1 MNQETKQK
9 FEFRKKLFQA
19 SFLIMMLVLQQ
30 LMVFT
35 PLTAFAQA
43 ATTTPNNQSG
53 TTYSG
58 PEQSIRDYLKGCIPS
73 EPVDSKNSTTQSAA
87 GATQTSAQ
95 STAAS
100 NNAKDDLYNC
110 IQTLFR
116 FAFVAAGISA
126 IFMFVWAGYMYMFD
140 SGDGNRK
147 AKGKTLMMDVI
158 IGIVLLG
165 CTYIFLRFINPNI
178 LTYRTFQQANITGGD
193 HPDQIFGGGTV
204 RDPSGASITGDGSGP
219 ANHAASELA
228 GCSFQGNKA
237 NYVKYLTENMF
248 QATKSICATVS
259 AKGLKPQI
267 SSISTGSHAENSL
280 HYKGCA
286 VDFAGGDSNYVNTPT
301 GQAVIAAAK
310 AAGIS
315 ANRINPGTDASQT
328 FHVHVDV
335 GTNLCTAPVLPDS
348 ATQ

>member
-1 MNQETKQK
+1 MTQEKKQK
-9 FEFRKKLFQA
+9 FEFKKKLFKT
-19 SFLIMMLVLQQ
+19 SFLILMLAIQQ
-30 LMVFT
+30 LLVFN
-35 PLTAFAQA
+35 PQSVFAQ
-43 ATTTPNNQSG
+43 TTPSPATNQAGS
-53 TTYSG
+53 TYSG
-58 PEQSIRDYLKGCIPS
+58 PEASIKQYLPGCIPS
-73 EPVDSKNSTTQSAA
+73 EPGASGTTYTGQ
-87 GATQTSAQ
+87 Q
-95 STAAS
+95 STPAD
-100 NNAKDDLYNC
+100 NTAKDDLYNC

-116 FAFVAAGISA
+116 FAFVAAGITA
-126 IFMFVWAGYMYMFD
+126 VFMFVWAGYMYMFD
-140 SGDGNRK
+140 SGDGKRK
-147 AKGKTLMMDVI
+147 AKGKTLMIDVV
-158 IGIVLLG
+158 IGIILLG

-286 VDFAGGDSNYVNTPT
+286 VDFAGGDPNYVNSPT